1 MIWVGHTYDICANV
15 GNVQSVLR
23 VFHLRND
30 LQVIQQSEAR
40 ILRTKQMAED
50 LPVTSGTAQFS
61 V

>member
-1 MIWVGHTYDICANV
+1 MGPSYRICASV

-30 LQVIQQSEAR
+30 LQGIQQSEAR

-50 LPVTSGTAQFS
+50 LPVTSGTAQVS
-61 V
+61 G